1 MYIAIRLAKY
11 CDFARDLES
20 LPMDLG
26 DIVDTFYDMR
36 TKVALQ
42 LCAKIRASW
51 QAIQFTLHAHL
62 VEMARASVPGVAV
75 LDMPLDQLG
84 VQLSAECCS
93 WQNQVRLYATIAQ
106 CWSLRLALCRRG
118 MFLGD
123 ALRRHPHRRVHA
135 ERRSDGRRPRV
146 DGPRAPTARVGRR
159 DRASQRCRKR
169 SVEAKGNLGLEAEQG
184 ESATWAS

>member
-1 MYIAIRLAKY
+1 LYIAIRLAKY

-93 WQNQVRLYATIAQ
+93 WQNQVRLYATIAMMVVKR
-106 CWSLRLALCRRG
+106 S
-118 MFLGD
+118 F
-123 ALRRHPHRRVHA
+123 
-135 ERRSDGRRPRV
+135 SDG
-146 DGPRAPTARVGRR
+146 GR
-159 DRASQRCRKR
+159 
-169 SVEAKGNLGLEAEQG
+169 E
-184 ESATWAS
+184 